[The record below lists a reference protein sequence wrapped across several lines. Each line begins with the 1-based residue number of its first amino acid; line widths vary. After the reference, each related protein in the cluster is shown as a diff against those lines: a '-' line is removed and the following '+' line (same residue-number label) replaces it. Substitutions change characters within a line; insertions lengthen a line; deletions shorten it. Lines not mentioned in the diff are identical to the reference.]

1 MAFVELVREHR
12 ILSALV
18 GLLLLAYA
26 YHIVFIERGPSEPPL
41 IKGYFPFIGAAPQA
55 LLSPAE
61 FLLSCKRRYGDIFTV
76 YALGS
81 RVHIVSDP
89 IDGVPAVFRKS
100 KQLSFKAGL
109 KHVYIKALGVTGKRL
124 EEEELDKEH
133 FAMIPPYLLATSA
146 VDELTVRFMKF
157 LLRDIRRQ
165 IDVDP
170 KFKEGKTIELFDW
183 ASARLFLAS
192 GPALYGDG
200 IFDGAETILEDFRT
214 FDDMFAMRI
223 ALPMWMTKSFA
234 IARTRIQNVL
244 GPKFA
249 EGLRDPS
256 SFVKKRIE
264 VIVRFLSLTA
274 DSREIWI

>member
-1 MAFVELVREHR
+1 MAFLELVQDHR
-12 ILSALV
+12 ILSAV
-18 GLLLLAYA
+18 AGLLLLIYA
-26 YHIVFIERGPSEPPL
+26 YHIFFIEASLSEPPL
-41 IKGYFPFIGAAPQA
+41 IKGYFPFVGAAPQA
-55 LLSPAE
+55 LLSPAT

-76 YALGS
+76 YALGT

-89 IDGVPAVFRKS
+89 IDGVPAVFKKS

-109 KHVYIKALGVTGKRL
+109 KQVYIKALGFTGKRL

-146 VDELTVRFMKF
+146 VDELTVRFIKF
-157 LLRDIRRQ
+157 LLRDIRGQ
-165 IDVDP
+165 IAADP
-170 KFKEGKTIELFDW
+170 KFEEGKAVDLYDW

-200 IFDGAETILEDFRT
+200 IFDGAETILDDFRK

-223 ALPMWMTKSFA
+223 ALPMWMTKAFA
-234 IARTRIQNVL
+234 TARTRIQNVL

-249 EGLRDPS
+249 QGLHDPS

-264 VIVRFLSLTA
+264 VIIGFL
-274 DSREIWI
+274 

>member
-1 MAFVELVREHR
+1 MDY
-12 ILSALV
+12 SAL
-18 GLLLLAYA
+18 
-26 YHIVFIERGPSEPPL
+26 
-41 IKGYFPFIGAAPQA
+41 FPWQFAQSVRQG
-55 LLSPAE
+55 E
-61 FLLSCKRRYGDIFTV
+61 YCFKRR
-76 YALGS
+76 ALFAAF
-81 RVHIVSDP
+81 DLTQ
-89 IDGVPAVFRKS
+89 VFRMD
-100 KQLSFKAGL
+100 
-109 KHVYIKALGVTGKRL
+109 LGAFRRV
-124 EEEELDKEH
+124 
-133 FAMIPPYLLATSA
+133 
-146 VDELTVRFMKF
+146 

>member
-1 MAFVELVREHR
+1 MAFLELVEDHR
-12 ILSALV
+12 VLSAV
-18 GLLLLAYA
+18 IGLILLAYA
-26 YHIVFIERGPSEPPL
+26 YHIFFIEPGPSEPPL

-55 LLSPAE
+55 LLSPAS

-76 YALGS
+76 YALGN
-81 RVHIVSDP
+81 RVHVVSDP

-109 KHVYIKALGVTGKRL
+109 KQVYIKALGFTGKRL

-146 VDELTVRFMKF
+146 VDELTVRFTKF
-157 LLRDIRRQ
+157 LLLDIRRQ
-165 IDVDP
+165 IDADP
-170 KFKEGKTIELFDW
+170 QFKAGKTVDLFDW

-214 FDDMFAMRI
+214 FDDMFAMRM

-234 IARTRIQNVL
+234 TARTRIQNVL

-249 EGLRDPS
+249 QGLRDPS
-256 SFVKKRIE
+256 GFAKKRIE
-264 VIVRFLSLTA
+264 VTISGGFK
-274 DSREIWI
+274 